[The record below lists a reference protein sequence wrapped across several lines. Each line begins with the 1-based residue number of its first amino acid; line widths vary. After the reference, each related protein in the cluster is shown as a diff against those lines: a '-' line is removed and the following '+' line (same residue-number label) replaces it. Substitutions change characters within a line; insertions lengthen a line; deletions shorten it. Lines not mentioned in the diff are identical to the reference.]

1 MTLKQRN
8 ADIAKILKDQ
18 TKANTASRASARA
31 SLIAEGIYTKS
42 GKIRAEFGGEPKK
55 ANARA

>member
-8 ADIAKILKDQ
+8 AEIVKILDAQ
-18 TKANTASRASARA
+18 TKLNTVSRTSARA
-31 SLIAEGIYTKS
+31 ALIAGGIYTKS

-55 ANARA
+55 PTVLA